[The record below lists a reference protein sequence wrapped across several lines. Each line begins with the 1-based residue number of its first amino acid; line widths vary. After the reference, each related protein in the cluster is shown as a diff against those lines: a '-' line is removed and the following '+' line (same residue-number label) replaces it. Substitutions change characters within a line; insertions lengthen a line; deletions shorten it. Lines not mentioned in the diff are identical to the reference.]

1 MEFYNLSPRV
11 NFGIGKMLTVFAFGK
26 MKLQLPILRLYV
38 LNRMSHFVLF
48 KSILGFKAEAGCK
61 KEKSH

>member
-1 MEFYNLSPRV
+1 
-11 NFGIGKMLTVFAFGK
+11 MLTVFAFGK

-48 KSILGFKAEAGCK
+48 KSILLVLVSKLRPGVK
-61 KEKSH
+61 KRDLIEI